1 MLSAPDFRIL
11 SHMLD
16 QKNVVFS
23 DDIPD
28 FFTEIRMD
36 HLENLGYVQRISYP
50 SGRFFYRLLPAGEDA
65 LSEEQKRRDQES
77 DQERQLIV
85 DSIQQKRNNIKSFC
99 RDLLVGIIGGLV
111 VLAVEHR
118 YEAVHF
124 LRVTIHKIWS
134 MLH

>member
-16 QKNVVFS
+16 QNNVVFS
-23 DDIPD
+23 DDIPE
-28 FFTEIRMD
+28 FFTEVRMD

-77 DQERQLIV
+77 DQKRQLLA
-85 DSIQQKRNNIKSFC
+85 DAIQERHNKKKSFC
-99 RDLLVGIIGGLV
+99 RDLLVGILGGLV

-118 YEAVHF
+118 HEFNDF
-124 LRVTIHKIWS
+124 LRVTIYRIWS